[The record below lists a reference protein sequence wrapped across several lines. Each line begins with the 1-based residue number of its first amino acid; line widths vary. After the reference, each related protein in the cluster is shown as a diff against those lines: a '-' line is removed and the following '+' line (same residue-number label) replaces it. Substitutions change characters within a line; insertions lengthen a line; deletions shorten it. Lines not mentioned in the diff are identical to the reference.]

1 MTQWQR
7 TLYAKGTVLDWN
19 SMKRATTLSLP
30 DRLSVDLERLILDG
44 ELAPGDRLP
53 PERNLAEML
62 GVSRVSIREAL
73 RELENRGLIDRKPGR
88 GTIVLSPGE
97 RSSIAESIETAV
109 NAVDPEIGHIME
121 LRAIIEPPIAR
132 LTAGRARPRDVEQL
146 RELVE
151 AMEKDVTKER
161 YAELD
166 RAFHQSIAQYTHNPL
181 LELINEQIAQQIA
194 PSRAKRYQTRERR
207 QASSA
212 AHRRIFEAI
221 ADGNAELAEIEARAH
236 IVDIGQQIAQ
246 ARDDSKHSAQAR
258 DDSKNADA
266 SRSELVTSRN
276 EGVSL

>member
-1 MTQWQR
+1 M
-7 TLYAKGTVLDWN
+7 DWT
-19 SMKRATTLSLP
+19 SMKPATTLSLP

-53 PERNLAEML
+53 PERALAEHL

-88 GTIVLSPGE
+88 GTVVLSPGE
-97 RSSIAESIETAV
+97 RSGIADRIGEAV
-109 NAVDPEIGHIME
+109 NAASAEIRDIME
-121 LRAIIEPPIAR
+121 LRAIVEPPIAR
-132 LTAGRARPRDVEQL
+132 ITAGRARPRDIAQL

-151 AMEKDVTKER
+151 AMESESAKDR

-194 PSRAKRYQTRERR
+194 PSRGSRYQTRARR
-207 QASSA
+207 QVSSA

-221 ADGNAELAEIEARAH
+221 AAGDGDLAEAEARAH
-236 IVDIGQQIAQ
+236 VLDIADQIALADRGDAGADSPGPDTHPHGTHDQ
-246 ARDDSKHSAQAR
+246 EARA
-258 DDSKNADA
+258 
-266 SRSELVTSRN
+266 
-276 EGVSL
+276 

>member
-1 MTQWQR
+1 MR
-7 TLYAKGTVLDWN
+7 TKGVAMDWT
-19 SMKRATTLSLP
+19 SLKPATTLSLP

-53 PERNLAEML
+53 PERALAEHL

-88 GTIVLSPGE
+88 GTVVLSPGE
-97 RSSIAESIETAV
+97 RSGIVDQMGEAV
-109 NAVDPEIGHIME
+109 NAAAAEMRDIME
-121 LRAIIEPPIAR
+121 LRAIVEPPIAR
-132 LTAGRARPRDVEQL
+132 ITAGRARPRDIAQL

-151 AMEKDVTKER
+151 AMESDTAKDR

-194 PSRAKRYQTRERR
+194 PSRGTRYQTRARR
-207 QASSA
+207 QVSSA

-221 ADGNAELAEIEARAH
+221 AAGDGDLAEAEARAH
-236 IVDIGQQIAQ
+236 VLDIAEQIALAGEGEDRSQ
-246 ARDDSKHSAQAR
+246 RISAAPDTDDTQDRGPRA
-258 DDSKNADA
+258 
-266 SRSELVTSRN
+266 
-276 EGVSL
+276 